1 MAEKFSILVT
11 IKLKPGMAEEFRRR
25 ILKNA
30 EASVREEPDCHQFQV
45 LTAIDEPDTFIFY
58 EVYTDEA
65 ALERHRQ
72 QPHFLEFIEA
82 TRDMVA
88 SRSRQRCSVINA

>member
-1 MAEKFSILVT
+1 MANKFAILVT
-11 IKLKPGMAEEFRRR
+11 IKLKSGVAKAFKQR

-30 EASVREEPDCHQFQV
+30 EASVREEADCHQFQV
-45 LTAIDEPDTFIFY
+45 LTSLDEPDTFIFY

-65 ALERHRQ
+65 ALESHRQ

-82 TRDMVA
+82 TREMIA
-88 SRSRQRCSVINA
+88 SRTTQRVSVIKT